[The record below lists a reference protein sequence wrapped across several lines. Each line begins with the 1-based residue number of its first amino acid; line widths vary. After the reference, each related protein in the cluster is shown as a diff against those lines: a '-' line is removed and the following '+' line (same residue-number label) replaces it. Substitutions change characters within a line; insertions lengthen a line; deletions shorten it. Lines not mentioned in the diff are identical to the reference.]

1 MKAHIIWFIIL
12 LSIACDKENDRLD
25 GSYPKGFVE
34 NDLETINNCSLEECS
49 DERIVRLLAT
59 NVKGKISMDTSINA
73 FTLSYPYTFDSVLS
87 FYVCNL
93 PQEFQQVGLEVIY
106 DGKALDACGIRE
118 ALFPVEEIY
127 TLKITKIKKM

>member
-1 MKAHIIWFIIL
+1 MKAQYLWFIL
-12 LSIACDKENDRLD
+12 FLFCSCDKENNRLD

-34 NDLETINNCSLEECS
+34 NDLETINNCALDKCS

-59 NVKGKISMDTSINA
+59 NVKGKISMDTSTNE
-73 FTLSYPYTFDSVLS
+73 FVVWYRYTFDSVIN
-87 FYVCNL
+87 FYVCDL